1 MRVAPPRL
9 ILALLCTILIAAAPA
24 VQAAGNPLAAFAGKT
39 ATKPA
44 ATPPATLDAA
54 QIDAAIATLNNP
66 AERNALIATLE
77 AMKHPATKSA
87 TAPTTSPTT
96 GIGFIQTTETRAR
109 LILGD
114 LGSALKASTDVR
126 LVWHWMVFV
135 ATDAWLR
142 QTVLHAVIR
151 LAMVLATALAG
162 EYLVIYLL
170 RRPRAAILRRAARLR
185 DSRHA
190 EDEAGLAAAEAG
202 ETEQRPRRRSLR
214 RWFRRLPFAIAHFL
228 LALAPILIFALI
240 GFLWLTGS
248 LASERVAKLVV
259 IAVLNAYLACRLTL
273 EVARFL
279 LAPARR
285 DIRLIRT
292 TDRRASWLVNWLR
305 RIIGVIA
312 FGYAAIA
319 TGGLF
324 GLYHA
329 ASQVLIKL
337 VSLIVHIMAAI
348 MVLQARRPVA
358 AIIRGDRK
366 ADRSRSGVIT
376 AARAGLARS
385 WHVLALFYIIALWI
399 AWAIGVPHAFFIML
413 RIVLVFAI
421 IAALAR
427 SISAWLAHGL
437 ESAFDDEV
445 AWRTQFPSLFM
456 RLRLYLPVFKLAIS
470 IVLGT
475 LAILVILQL
484 WGIGVL
490 AWFTVT
496 RIGQRI
502 VAAAITIGLAALI
515 GLIAWETINAGLEAQ
530 AERLVQQGR
539 PGRAARYRT
548 LLPMLRT
555 TLLVIILV
563 IVALVV
569 LSAIGVNVTLLLGGL
584 SIFGLAVGFGS
595 QKLVQDIITGL
606 FLLLED
612 AMQVGDNVTLGGMSG
627 IVEKLSIRTI
637 RLRGGDGSLNIIPFS
652 SVTTVTNASR
662 DFGYAPINIGVG
674 YGEDIDHVQAVITE
688 VFETMRAEPTWAAQI
703 SNDLE
708 LWGLDQF
715 GASSV
720 NIVGRVKTPA
730 GKQYAVRREFNR
742 RIKMRFDAE
751 GIELPYNYQKITI
764 DPAEFRAA
772 FGPPRTPP
780 HTPKTSEPPPAPSP
794 ANS

>member
-1 MRVAPPRL
+1 MRVAPPLL
-9 ILALLCTILIAAAPA
+9 ILALLCTILLAAAPP
-24 VQAAGNPLAAFAGKT
+24 VQAAGNPLAAFTAKT
-39 ATKPA
+39 TAKP

-54 QIDAAIATLNNP
+54 QIDAAITTLNNP

-77 AMKHPATKSA
+77 AMKHPATKPTA
-87 TAPTTSPTT
+87 TTTTATTTTATTSPNT
-96 GIGFIQTTETRAR
+96 GIGFVQEAETKAR

-114 LGSALKASTDVR
+114 VGSALKAATDIR

-135 ATDAWLR
+135 ATDTWLR
-142 QTVLHAVIR
+142 QTVIHAVTR

-202 ETEQRPRRRSLR
+202 ESEKRPRRRSLR
-214 RWFRRLPFAIAHFL
+214 RWFRRLPLAIAHVL

-248 LASERVAKLVV
+248 LANERVAKLVV

-279 LAPARR
+279 LAPGLR

-292 TDRRASWLVNWLR
+292 TDRRAEWLVNWLR

-358 AIIRGDRK
+358 AIIRGDRH
-366 ADRSRSGVIT
+366 ADHTRSGVIT

-385 WHVLALFYIIALWI
+385 WHILALFYIIALWI

-427 SISAWLAHGL
+427 SISAWMAHGL

-445 AWRTQFPSLFM
+445 TWRTQYPSLFT
-456 RLRLYLPVFKLAIS
+456 RLRLYVPVVKLVIS

-502 VAAAITIGLAALI
+502 VSAVITIGLAALI
-515 GLIAWETINAGLEAQ
+515 GLIAWETINAALEAQ

-569 LSAIGVNVTLLLGGL
+569 LSAVGVNVTLLLGGL
-584 SIFGLAVGFGS
+584 SIFGLAIGFGS

-612 AMQVGDNVTLGGMSG
+612 AMQVGDTVTLGGMSG
-627 IVEKLSIRTI
+627 VVEKLSIRTI

-652 SVTTVTNASR
+652 SVTTVTNSSR

-674 YGEDIDHVQAVITE
+674 YGENIDRVQAVITE

-720 NIVGRVKTPA
+720 DIVGRIKTPA
-730 GKQYAVRREFNR
+730 GKQYGVRREFNR
-742 RIKMRFDAE
+742 RIKIRFDAE

-772 FGPPRTPP
+772 FG
-780 HTPKTSEPPPAPSP
+780 TPKTSPPAPTP
-794 ANS
+794 GNG